1 LAALDQDQTDPVQAV
16 AEHVAGMAEEV
27 EASVDVSV
35 GGSALKTAQAALHR
49 WIDEA
54 KGVVVN
60 PAQGRVTLI
69 HDNGRTSTITSPDLP
84 FIMSARVGDWPGK

>member
-1 LAALDQDQTDPVQAV
+1 MVGL
-16 AEHVAGMAEEV
+16 AEEV
-27 EASVDVSV
+27 EASADASV
-35 GGSALKTAQAALHR
+35 GGSALEGAQAALHR

-69 HDNGRTSTITSPDLP
+69 HEGGRVSTITSPDLP
-84 FIMSARVGDWPGK
+84 FTMSAPVGDWTSR